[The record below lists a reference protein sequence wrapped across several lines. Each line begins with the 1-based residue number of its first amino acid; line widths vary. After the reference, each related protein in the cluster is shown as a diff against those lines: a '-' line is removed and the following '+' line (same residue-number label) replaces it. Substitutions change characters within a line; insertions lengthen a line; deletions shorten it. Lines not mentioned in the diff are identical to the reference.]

1 MIRVSHRTPAE
12 KDARKVRQILADGF
26 SVTLAG
32 DERQLRKI
40 AQSLAEDPCEVFLGD
55 AEDADG
61 PVPML
66 IVSPPDGAG
75 GALVYERR

>member
-1 MIRVSHRTPAE
+1 MIRVSHRTPVE
-12 KDARKVRQILADGF
+12 KDARKVRRLLSDGY

-40 AQSLAEDPCEVFLGD
+40 AQSLAEDPCEVFYGD
-55 AEDADG
+55 AEDEDG

-66 IVSPPDGAG
+66 IVSPPGDG